1 MDCDIIFTWTGAST
15 NITEVLINEYDG
27 KQDWISINNSSIR
40 VKNAL
45 LYRSI
50 RIVVRVYKEKFRK
63 EPFNDTTYK
72 YNGMLRPVTCSY
84 LKHL

>member
-50 RIVVRVYKEKFRK
+50 RIVVRVYKEKIRK

-72 YNGMLRPVTCSY
+72 YNGMLRQVSY